1 MASPPFNE
9 GFTAGQVSVIDL
21 GCTSL
26 HVTAVMLYGVL
37 SVRIVKMSEMVLEP
51 TELVAYI

>member
-1 MASPPFNE
+1 MASPPFDE
-9 GFTAGQVSVIDL
+9 VLTADQVSFIEL

-26 HVTAVMLYGVL
+26 HVTAVMLCGVL

-51 TELVAYI
+51 TGFVAYI